1 MPGEPMQK
9 LRSPVALVFEL
20 LLPVVLIVLFG
31 LATMAGSPFQTTAV
45 ESYRFSDPA
54 YEGCPA
60 GMYGA
65 SLQPGFPTTSGTLAS
80 RLGPDAAAFLD
91 SLSDADVSLGDML
104 CSGVLSAPTLQRSNP
119 LSALAVL
126 LAFPFVQPYEDMIH
140 AKAPIFVVRD
150 ESGNVVPHLDH
161 PFAEFMNQVSEA
173 VFGTEP
179 VLTDAVLGPVPR
191 PTAASYIHFDAKES
205 YSFHLHFND
214 FGSDDS
220 PMDVEVFGPF
230 GSTQLSGSDQVRSG
244 FFIPFYSFTYF
255 PNNLDPFGQS
265 ENPVSQQA
273 VHRLLLAYARWLE
286 AGKVLTPGQAMHG
299 KEAWVFILRNQL
311 MNKRLTADRF
321 IEPLLLKKKM
331 NQIETICNIVVQAN
345 RSDFSEAKDT
355 SLRLRVNQYFKLFRT
370 DPVVQLWKKI
380 TDSAD
385 PDVTCG
391 LDTNWRAF
399 TLLIN
404 DASTFN
410 DIPADSSLGPDA
422 AGVLTFRSASQTKQY
437 AEDLFLSRLV
447 TPWDRA
453 TISKFLPTI
462 IPNAEG
468 FTEHAFP
475 NREGY
480 YSLFGEFFSTNPSGN
495 FFFLAGLCVVVDR
508 IARTVML
515 DKELKIFSFLSVFG
529 ASRAQYFA
537 SVYTFFGIY
546 YIFLCLAMTGA
557 TFYPYQ
563 SPNFFVVCFGLWLSV
578 LQLTSWT
585 IFVCSFFRQP
595 SLAAYTSIFTILFGG
610 SIQLFVDQLNSRSID
625 IFICILPQNAILRAN
640 SLYLAFQ
647 MWTVG
652 SPHGISIYDIA
663 KEFEGVAIIYVW
675 CMSVVGAVVWFLL
688 GTYVA
693 LVFPKD
699 DTTRRPWHFPVTMW
713 FSSLKEGELDASPTE
728 TVTPSY
734 FQQDTS
740 TNEVFATLQNVRK
753 SFPGKGGAKEVVRGV
768 SFTLK
773 QNEIFVLLGHNGAGK
788 TTTIRMIIG
797 ELGLSAGEIGIGGHS
812 MVTDR
817 SRARGSLGYCPQH
830 GVLFPFMTVKEH
842 FNMIGLLKG
851 VEKQARR
858 QQIDEALDTL
868 GLTSKV
874 DSRTSAL
881 SGGQQRRVSVGMA
894 LMGDSR
900 VILLDEPTTGMDP
913 HTRRGFW
920 RAVERVRDSG
930 RAVLLTTHFMDEAD
944 QLADNVGIMH
954 SGLIRCQGSPVFL
967 KRLLHVAY
975 NISVTLTESSP
986 STLARTTR
994 GLQTAS
1000 SEIRLTRQ
1008 NAKEAT
1014 FSLKTAGDLA
1024 AVIGALEDGAVEGVS
1039 SFSLSGPSL
1048 EAVFL
1053 RVAACPDDLNVG
1065 ADATP
1070 RRIGPEEDVFTKYA
1084 EIAKQTPH
1092 SQRMLQM
1099 FTGLYWRRYKL
1110 YSRSLSSVVMQVLLP
1125 CLLVVVVG
1133 AAMKVIDLGLSP
1145 QLVSGGHL
1153 NLGSSYPLKPMVTI
1167 PVSSDFPC
1175 LTNPPPGY
1183 TFIDSGVTS
1192 KAHMDDYLL
1201 SEFKFQRGEIMPAFA
1216 FTKDGLWYNENQ
1228 YGRAFAHAMSSWDM
1242 CHLNIQKDIRI
1253 AQTMRTTLLFE
1264 RIIDTIMDTNA
1275 SVYTVIAVSIA
1286 PAYWSYLLGSERVNG
1301 QRRMLAMAGANPSIF
1316 WLAEFMV
1323 DYTSYLLSVVFVLF
1337 TVWIFGMAL
1346 LRNGACFAATA
1357 VSILVFPCAM
1367 GPVSFICSLLFNKP
1381 LAGFFVVYMCCFIF
1395 AMLPSFFSIFL
1406 IERDWNILKYF
1417 FYLIPPSCLSIV
1429 LSTVSQFG
1437 V

>member
-1 MPGEPMQK
+1 MQK
-9 LRSPVALVFEL
+9 LRSPVAMIFEL

-31 LATMAGSPFQTTAV
+31 LATMSGSPFQTAVV

-54 YEGCPA
+54 YDGCPA

-65 SLQPGFPTTSGTLAS
+65 SLQPDFPSTSGSVAS
-80 RLGPDAAAFLD
+80 RVGPYAEKLM
-91 SLSDADVSLGDML
+91 SDANLTMGELL
-104 CSGVLSAPTLQRSNP
+104 CSGVLSSPTLQRSNP

-126 LAFPFVQPYEDMIH
+126 LAFPFVPPYHGVIDVNT
-140 AKAPIFVVRD
+140 PLFVIKD
-150 ESGNVVPHLDH
+150 KSGKVIPHLDH
-161 PFAEFMNQVSEA
+161 PFAQFMNQVSEA
-173 VFGTEP
+173 VFGTDP
-179 VLTDAVLGPVPR
+179 VLSDEVYGPVPR
-191 PTAASYIHFDAKES
+191 PTAASYIHFDAKAS
-205 YSFHLHFND
+205 YSFHLYFND
-214 FGSDDS
+214 FGSGDA

-230 GSTQLSGSDQVRSG
+230 GSTQLSGSDQIRSG
-244 FFIPFYSFTYF
+244 FFIPFYSFTSF

-265 ENPVSQQA
+265 ENPVSHQA

-286 AGKVLTPGQAMHG
+286 AGKVLSPGQAMHK
-299 KEAWVFILRNQL
+299 KEAWVFILRNRQ
-311 MNKRLTADRF
+311 MSKRLNQDRF
-321 IEPLLLKKKM
+321 IEGLMLGEKM
-331 NQIETICNIVVQAN
+331 KQLETICIIVVQAN
-345 RSDFSEAKDT
+345 RSHFSEAKDT
-355 SLRLRVNQYFKLFRT
+355 SLRLGVNQYFKLFRT
-370 DPVVQLWKKI
+370 DPVVDMWTEI
-380 TDSAD
+380 TDHTETETA
-385 PDVTCG
+385 CG
-391 LDTNWRAF
+391 RNHRWQNLVNLMFDSSNF
-399 TLLIN
+399 K
-404 DASTFN
+404 
-410 DIPADSSLGPDA
+410 DIPADSALGPA
-422 AGVLTFRSASQTKQY
+422 AVGGLTFSGAGVAKQY
-437 AEDLFLSRLV
+437 AEDQLLLRLV
-447 TPWDRA
+447 TLWDRA
-453 TISKFLPTI
+453 TISKFLPSI
-462 IPNAEG
+462 IPEVQG

-480 YSLFGEFFSTNPSGN
+480 YSLFGEFFSSNPSGN

-537 SVYTFFGIY
+537 SVYAFFGIY
-546 YIFLCLAMTGA
+546 YVFLCLAMTGA

-563 SPNFFVVCFGLWLSV
+563 SPDFFVVCFGLWLAV

-610 SIQLFVDQLNSRSID
+610 SIQLFVDQVNSRSLD

-652 SPHGISIYDIA
+652 SPHGISIRDVA
-663 KEFEGVAIIYVW
+663 NEFEGVALIYVW

-688 GTYVA
+688 GSYVA

-713 FSSLKEGELDASPTE
+713 FSPPAEGEVDSSPTE
-728 TVTPSY
+728 TVTPAY
-734 FQQDTS
+734 FQPDTS
-740 TNEVFATLQNVRK
+740 MNEVFARLQNVRK
-753 SFPGKGGAKEVVRGV
+753 SFPRKGGAKEVVRGV
-768 SFTLK
+768 SLTLK

-797 ELGLSAGEIGIGGHS
+797 ELGLSAGEISIDGHS

-851 VEKQARR
+851 VDKRTRR

-894 LMGDSR
+894 LMGNSR

-920 RAVERVRDSG
+920 KAVERVRDSG

-944 QLADNVGIMH
+944 QLADKVGIMH
-954 SGLIRCQGSPVFL
+954 SGLIRCEGSPVFL

-975 NISVTLTESSP
+975 NISVTLTDSSS
-986 STLARTTR
+986 STLTRATR
-994 GLQTAS
+994 GLEAAS
-1000 SEIRLTRQ
+1000 SEIRRTRQ

-1014 FSLKTAGDLA
+1014 FSLKTSDDLS
-1024 AVIGALEDGAVEGVS
+1024 AVIGALEDGSVEGVS

-1053 RVAACPDDLNVG
+1053 RVAAHPDDLN
-1065 ADATP
+1065 ADADPTP
-1070 RRIGPEEDVFTKYA
+1070 RPNTLEEDVFTKYA
-1084 EIAKQTPH
+1084 EIAKLTPH
-1092 SQRMLQM
+1092 SRRMQQM

-1110 YSRSLSSVVMQVLLP
+1110 YSRSLSSVIMQVLLP

-1133 AAMKVIDLGLSP
+1133 AALKVIDLGLGP

-1153 NLGSSYPLKPMVTI
+1153 NLNTPYPLKPMVTI

-1175 LTNPPPGY
+1175 LSNPPPGY

-1192 KAHMDDYLL
+1192 MVQMDDYLL

-1216 FTKDGLWYNENQ
+1216 FTKDGLWYNDNQ
-1228 YGRAFAHAMSSWDM
+1228 YGRAFAHALSSWEM
-1242 CHLNIQKDIRI
+1242 CHLNIRKDIRI
-1253 AQTMRTTLLFE
+1253 AQTMRTTALFE

-1301 QRRMLAMAGANPSIF
+1301 QRRMLAMAGASPSIF

-1337 TVWIFGMAL
+1337 TVWMFGMAL
-1346 LRNGACFAATA
+1346 LPTA

-1367 GPVSFICSLLFNKP
+1367 GPLSFIFSLLFNKP

-1406 IERDWNILKYF
+1406 LERDWNILKYF